1 MGTGQLFNVFIDLPK
16 SDYFFTMR
24 VTFLAALLGVLSVF
38 FVAVDTAIED
48 IISCAVEKISKVFE
62 DIMMSF
68 GGLLCPQV
76 ACA

>member
-1 MGTGQLFNVFIDLPK
+1 MSFIVVILG
-16 SDYFFTMR
+16 
-24 VTFLAALLGVLSVF
+24 FLSIF

-48 IISCAVEKISKVFE
+48 IISRVVEKISKVFE